1 MNSPGYDLFGLL
13 LALVC
18 GVLVLGAVVQKSME
32 VGFPTRSDLKS
43 LAYIVAWALSA
54 PLLYWWGAPVR
65 MSLGDAYLLRVTVAG
80 WTFVA
85 MGYAA
90 LLGLLAGLLIALVIN
105 AVPRK

>member
-1 MNSPGYDLFGLL
+1 MNSPGYDLFGIL

-18 GVLVLGAVVQKSME
+18 GVLVIGAVIQRSME
-32 VGFPTRSDLKS
+32 IGFPTRSDLKS
-43 LAYIVAWALSA
+43 LAYIVAWALFA

-65 MSLGDAYLLRVTVAG
+65 MTVADAYLLSVTVAG

-105 AVPRK
+105 ALPRK